1 MTAILIDTN
10 LLVYAHDPD
19 NPVKQERAIET
30 LDLLQATGQ
39 GRLSAQC
46 LAEFFCAITRRAS
59 PRLTVT
65 AAQQQ
70 VERLARA
77 WPVLDVTPQIGLE
90 ATRGVRDHQLSYWD
104 AQIWAAARLNQVP
117 VVFSEDFR
125 AGVSLEGVRFVNPFA
140 AEFCVDEWGK

>member
-10 LLVYAHDPD
+10 VLVYAHDPNTPD
-19 NPVKQERAIET
+19 KQERAIAT
-30 LDLLQATGQ
+30 LEMLQATGQ

-46 LAEFFCAITRRAS
+46 LAEVFCAVTRGAV
-59 PRLTVT
+59 PRLTVG

-77 WPVLDVTPQIGLE
+77 WLVLEVTPQIVLE
-90 ATRGVRDHQLSYWD
+90 ATRGVREHQLSYWD
-104 AQIWAAARLNQVP
+104 AQIWAVARLNQVP

-140 AEFCVDEWGK
+140 ADFRVDEWIG